1 MQPTATDVHC
11 HIVPAEFPA
20 YAGKADAARWPQMA
34 AGADCRHKNVMIAG
48 KNFRTVSDE
57 CWEVDRRIEV
67 MDKTGIA
74 RQVLSPMP
82 ELLSYWLDPADGL
95 AMSRHIN
102 ATISQMVARSPKRF
116 AGLGMV
122 PLQDPDLATRELE
135 NIMGAG
141 LRGVEIGSNVNGTA
155 IGDAKFEPF
164 FATAEKLDAAVFV
177 HALHPASLERI
188 VGPPRLVPLIAF
200 PNENSF
206 AIASMITGGMLERH
220 PKLKIGFSHGGGTFA
235 IVLPRLMQ
243 GWRLSSIIKEQIKTS
258 PRDQARRCYYDT
270 LVYSAETLAFLIKSF
285 GIGQLCIGTDYPF
298 EISESAPL
306 DPIGQLGLGEKER
319 AMLYSGNADRFLGS

>member
-1 MQPTATDVHC
+1 
-11 HIVPAEFPA
+11 
-20 YAGKADAARWPQMA
+20 
-34 AGADCRHKNVMIAG
+34 
-48 KNFRTVSDE
+48 
-57 CWEVDRRIEV
+57 
-67 MDKTGIA
+67 MDKSGIA

-102 ATISQMVARSPKRF
+102 GTIAAMVARSPKRF

-135 NIMGAG
+135 TIMRDGH
-141 LRGVEIGSNVNGTA
+141 RGVEIGSNVNGVA
-155 IGDAKFEPF
+155 IGDPKFDTF
-164 FATAEKLDAAVFV
+164 FAAAEKLGAAVFV

-220 PKLKIGFSHGGGTFA
+220 PRLKIGFSHGGGTFA

-243 GWRLSSIIKEQIKTS
+243 GWKLSSIIKQQIKES

-270 LVYSAETLAFLIKSF
+270 LVYSAETLGFLIKSF
-285 GIGQLCIGTDYPF
+285 GVDRLCIGTDYPF
-298 EISESAPL
+298 EISEAAPL
-306 DPIGQLGLGEKER
+306 DPINQLGLGDKER
-319 AMLYSGNADRFLGS
+319 TLLYSGNAERFLG

>member
-1 MQPTATDVHC
+1 MNVTATDIHC

-20 YAGKADAARWPQMA
+20 YAGKSSAARWPQMA

-57 CWEVDRRIEV
+57 CWDVDRRIEV
-67 MDKTGIA
+67 MDKSGIA

-102 ATISQMVARSPKRF
+102 GTIAAMVARSPKRF

-135 NIMGAG
+135 TIMRDGH
-141 LRGVEIGSNVNGTA
+141 RGVEIGSNVNGVA
-155 IGDAKFEPF
+155 IGDPKFEGF
-164 FATAEKLDAAVFV
+164 FAAAEKLGASVFV

-206 AIASMITGGMLERH
+206 AISSMITGGTLERH

-243 GWRLSSIIKEQIKTS
+243 GWKLSSIIKEQIKTS

-285 GIGQLCIGTDYPF
+285 GVERLCIGTDYPF
-298 EISESAPL
+298 EISEAAPL
-306 DPIGQLGLGEKER
+306 DPINQLDLGEKER
-319 AMLYSGNADRFLGS
+319 ALLYSGNAERFLA